1 MNYTSDEMMTVTA
14 ARALRDRMTCFVGI
28 GLPSEAA
35 NLARATHA
43 PNLVLIYESG
53 TIGAKPDVL
62 PLSIG
67 DGILAQTADSVV
79 SVPEIFNYWLQPGR
93 IDVGFLGAGQ
103 LDRFG
108 NINTTVIGGDYGSP
122 KVRLP
127 GAGGAPEIAAAC
139 REVIVVLRQ
148 SRRTFVD
155 RVDFIT
161 SVGYVDGPGARQRL
175 GLTGAGPQRVI
186 TDLGVLQPDPETC
199 ELVLTGM
206 YPGVSISEIDDRTG
220 WDLHVADDVAELAPP
235 SDEEL
240 TVLRGMLATKPA
252 SKPAVQPAVP
262 FDQRRSGPMTGYQRP
277 ACVHPP
283 LDSPDYRST
292 QLRAPRQPPVPL
304 PHWLTE
310 VTGPAG
316 GSEPVTPADADLTR
330 RHADEPIGERII
342 VTGRVLDSDGRP
354 VPDALIEI
362 WQANAAGRYAHRVD
376 DHPAPLDP
384 NFDGAGRCLTDADGR
399 YRFVTIKPGAYPW
412 RNHLNAWRPAHIH
425 FSLFGQAFTQRLI
438 TQMYFPGDPLFAQDP
453 IFNSVPDAS
462 ARERLVAAFDLELT
476 EPDWALG
483 YRWDI
488 VLRGRA
494 ATVFE
499 EG

>member
-1 MNYTSDEMMTVTA
+1 MSYTFDEMMTVTA

-53 TIGAKPDVL
+53 TIGTRPDVL

-108 NINTTVIGGDYGSP
+108 NINTTVIGGDYARP

-139 REVIVVLRQ
+139 KEVIVVLRQ

-161 SVGYVDGPGARQRL
+161 SVGYLDGPGARQRL

-199 ELVLTGM
+199 ELMLTGI
-206 YPGVSISEIDDRTG
+206 YPGVSSSDINDRTG
-220 WDLHVADDVAELAPP
+220 WDLQVADDLAELAPP

-252 SKPAVQPAVP
+252 SKPGVP
-262 FDQRRSGPMTGYQRP
+262 
-277 ACVHPP
+277 
-283 LDSPDYRST
+283 ST
-292 QLRAPRQPPVPL
+292 SQ
-304 PHWLTE
+304 
-310 VTGPAG
+310 G
-316 GSEPVTPADADLTR
+316 
-330 RHADEPIGERII
+330 
-342 VTGRVLDSDGRP
+342 
-354 VPDALIEI
+354 
-362 WQANAAGRYAHRVD
+362 AAR
-376 DHPAPLDP
+376 
-384 NFDGAGRCLTDADGR
+384 
-399 YRFVTIKPGAYPW
+399 
-412 RNHLNAWRPAHIH
+412 
-425 FSLFGQAFTQRLI
+425 
-438 TQMYFPGDPLFAQDP
+438 
-453 IFNSVPDAS
+453 
-462 ARERLVAAFDLELT
+462 
-476 EPDWALG
+476 
-483 YRWDI
+483 
-488 VLRGRA
+488 
-494 ATVFE
+494 
-499 EG
+499 